1 MTVPCVPPVVTI
13 SRAARLAWRMRHP
26 FRPGVH
32 AAAAGRPASAIP
44 APASSPASGCEGMV
58 APEGGRFLPALPGGK
73 PAVIATTAAAVGAAA
88 GGAALAGAALAGAGS
103 GGGAGSGVPNTGNPN
118 TGNPYT
124 AVPFTGAPAG
134 LNGAFAGPDSRFMA
148 APGSM
153 PGSMPGATTPG
164 STTPGTVAPG
174 GPLPVAD
181 TAVPIP
187 APGATLLFAISA
199 VVIITVRQ
207 AQRRRG

>member
-26 FRPGVH
+26 FRPSVH
-32 AAAAGRPASAIP
+32 AAGAVRPASAVP
-44 APASSPASGCEGMV
+44 ATASPPASGCEGIV

-103 GGGAGSGVPNTGNPN
+103 GGGAGSGVTN
-118 TGNPYT
+118 TGNPY
-124 AVPFTGAPAG
+124 AGVPFTGAPAG
-134 LNGAFAGPDSRFMA
+134 SNEAFAGPGSPFMA

-153 PGSMPGATTPG
+153 PGSTPG